1 MISPITRSALDHPG
15 TAHTS
20 AAGRVR
26 SAVEPARMSSTEKG
40 HPIHTRRTL
49 VGPHLPIGL
58 SYLPASKNQR
68 ACLTASACP
77 HNSSRNTCSRLIE
90 RTHHRGPGPLASH
103 PTGPSRA
110 SQLLQAGPPTRPAT
124 VLTALRF
131 SRLAGSPSPSTRSWT
146 AVSGRAFRGRDRRCG
161 RPPGQIPA
169 CATNARSISSVV
181 PAAGMSATGSAA
193 RGLVVGQSQHDFARD
208 GRLG

>member
-1 MISPITRSALDHPG
+1 MIPRITRSALDHPG

-26 SAVEPARMSSTEKG
+26 SPVEPGGCLLWKRG

-58 SYLPASKNQR
+58 SSPTPKYQR

-90 RTHHRGPGPLASH
+90 RTHHRGPGPLAST
-103 PTGPSRA
+103 PPRPAGA

-131 SRLAGSPSPSTRSWT
+131 SRSAGSPSPSTRSWT
-146 AVSGRAFRGRDRRCG
+146 AVSGRAFRGRDRRCR

-169 CATNARSISSVV
+169 CATNAPSISSVV
-181 PAAGMSATGSAA
+181 PAAGMSAPASAA